1 MVNIMPLRK
10 QNMQSRKIRERL
22 CELFIGESLRKL
34 WTVGKKLA
42 KSVSA
47 KACESVF
54 VQNAARESQNSSRES
69 VAKGTCERRAH

>member
-1 MVNIMPLRK
+1 MYYAFAKAKHAVAKDP
-10 QNMQSRKIRERL
+10 RKIVRTVYW
-22 CELFIGESLRKL
+22 RKL
-34 WTVGKKLA
+34 AKAPDSWQKLA